1 MDHIDDLEQRV
12 LDLELVRFSEIQDEH
27 DDRISVLETVV
38 EAFES

>member
-1 MDHIDDLEQRV
+1 MDRIGDLEQRV
-12 LDLELVRFSEIQDEH
+12 LDLELVRFSEIQDER